1 MWWRV
6 EGVKGEEREL
16 EGFSLSFISTS
27 WVIFFDSEWNQ
38 IRVFL
43 VKKIRDFRERPCV
56 LILRDWRMVKLTSEL
71 RISRWSTGWFPSL
84 QVRAKVKTTSI
95 SGFVWGFGTA
105 SSTCRNQFF
114 FILNQLVSKNH
125 IGSRLIHIRASK
137 TTRD

>member
-1 MWWRV
+1 M
-6 EGVKGEEREL
+6 
-16 EGFSLSFISTS
+16 
-27 WVIFFDSEWNQ
+27 SEIK

-43 VKKIRDFRERPCV
+43 VTKIRDFRERPCV

-105 SSTCRNQFF
+105 SSTCTNQFF
-114 FILNQLVSKNH
+114 FKY
-125 IGSRLIHIRASK
+125 
-137 TTRD
+137 